1 MEEIDIRLVKLT
13 NGTEVIGKVV
23 HISKSGITLED
34 PIQINYR
41 NTNFAIPSVSATRY
55 LQFANTRVV
64 HFEPKDFLHIVGIIV
79 GMERFYKYSLSNFQ
93 KNVDSAIDE
102 ELGSDAYDEQVDGDK
117 SKQYKAFL
125 ERITTDSPLN

>member
-1 MEEIDIRLVKLT
+1 MEEVDIKLVKLT
-13 NGTEVIGKVV
+13 NGTEIIGKVV
-23 HISKSGITLED
+23 HQSKSGITLED

-41 NTNFAIPSVSATRY
+41 NTNFAMPSVSAMRY

-79 GMERFYKYSLSNFQ
+79 GMERFYKYSLSNFV
-93 KNVDSAIDE
+93 KNVDRAIDE
-102 ELGSDAYDEQVDGDK
+102 ELGSEAYDEPTDGDK